1 MATRAD
7 SFKITVDPIEMRNL
21 LSVLSALPK
30 ETQQGV
36 RDRALPL
43 SQRLAGQ
50 LFMFANAAPAPQT
63 KLVAQSIKPV
73 RDRLVRVDVGGTKK
87 VGRKYGG
94 ETSKSGKAKVRQ
106 VSAPAGA
113 LLWGT
118 EYGSKPGVDSLG
130 RRYTSRFKVGR
141 SHSGYWMNPAIDY
154 YAPVVANEYIDMIKG
169 VIHELRL
176 D

>member
-1 MATRAD
+1 MKTAD
-7 SFKITVDPIEMRNL
+7 SFKITVDPVEMRNL

-30 ETQQGV
+30 DTQQVV

-43 SQRLAGQ
+43 SQRFAGQ
-50 LFMFANAAPAPQT
+50 LLMFANAAPAPQT
-63 KLVAQSIKPV
+63 KLVAQTIRPV

-94 ETSKSGKAKVRQ
+94 ESSKSGKSKVRQ
-106 VSAPAGA
+106 NSASAGS
-113 LLWGT
+113 LMWGT
-118 EYGSKPGVDSLG
+118 EYGSHSGVDSRG
-130 RRYTSRFKVGR
+130 RRYTARFKVGR

-154 YAPVVANEYIDMIKG
+154 YAPVLATEYIDMVKN